1 MIKKYLL
8 KISVIITI
16 LIILICIIFNSINNL
31 KEANDNKYYHKQ
43 EEKML
48 EASKEY
54 FLNNKDYLPR
64 EINNNTRVVLN
75 ALVKEGYLKMIKDIN
90 NFNCDSYKSYVEVEK
105 IKEDK
110 YLYKAHLVCDK
121 SDYITKEKK

>member
-8 KISVIITI
+8 KILVIII
-16 LIILICIIFNSINNL
+16 VLVCLIFIIFNSINKL
-31 KEANDNKYYHKQ
+31 EEANNNKYYHQQ
-43 EEKML
+43 EVKLL

-54 FLNNKDYLPR
+54 FLNNKNYLPK
-64 EINNNTRVVLN
+64 EIHNNTRVVLN
-75 ALVKEGYLKMIKDIN
+75 ALVKEGYLKKIKDIN

-121 SDYITKEKK
+121 SEYITED

>member
-8 KISVIITI
+8 KILVIII
-16 LIILICIIFNSINNL
+16 VLICLIFIIFNSINNL
-31 KEANDNKYYHKQ
+31 KKANNNKYYHQQ
-43 EEKML
+43 EEKLL
-48 EASKEY
+48 EASKKY

-90 NFNCDSYKSYVEVEK
+90 NFDCDSYKSYVEVEK

-121 SDYITKEKK
+121 SEYITED